1 MTCCSLDRE
10 DRNRIWRD
18 SEVNFKQS
26 QIEDISHLKSFNEK
40 SQSEEVNHPSHYHK
54 ASGFEVIDV
63 IDAWGLDFTLGNSIK
78 YISRAGHKNKD
89 KTEQDLQKALWYL
102 LRAMNK
108 EDKYKDVVS
117 S

>member
-1 MTCCSLDRE
+1 MSCCSRKSRE
-10 DRNRIWRD
+10 DRNSIWRE
-18 SEVNFKQS
+18 SEVNFKQNA
-26 QIEDISHLKSFNEK
+26 K
-40 SQSEEVNHPSHYHK
+40 EEVNHPAHYHK

-89 KTEQDLQKALWYL
+89 KAGQDLQKALWYL

-108 EDKYKDVVS
+108 EEKYKDVINS
-117 S
+117 